1 MSDTKLKDSF
11 NNLEHIIVRVLL
23 IMLLVIS
30 CIKLLL
36 IEVAGFT
43 R

>member
-1 MSDTKLKDSF
+1 MSDTKIKESF
-11 NNLEHIIVRVLL
+11 AKIEHIIIRVLL

-36 IEVAGFT
+36 IEVTGLNH
-43 R
+43 

>member
-1 MSDTKLKDSF
+1 MSDTNLKESF
-11 NNLEHIIVRVLL
+11 AKVEQIIIRVLL

-36 IEVAGFT
+36 IEVAGLSH
-43 R
+43 

>member
-1 MSDTKLKDSF
+1 MSDTKIKESF
-11 NNLEHIIVRVLL
+11 AMIEHIIIRVLL

-36 IEVAGFT
+36 IEVAGLSH
-43 R
+43 